1 MKELSLHVLD
11 LTDNAISAE
20 AKLVE
25 VSVIQKGDLLTI
37 TVQDDGFGMDA
48 DTLKKVTE
56 SCFTTKKG
64 RTSGMGLK
72 LLKDV
77 AEKCGGGLV
86 VSSVKA
92 DGTTVKATFNANSS
106 DLPPLGNMPETVMTM
121 VGGLGDGDLTFICDA
136 FGQKFSFDTRPL
148 KKELGDVPITTPE
161 ILVFVRETI
170 KENIKRNSEV
180 FNYEN
185 NSRHQGD

>member
-11 LTDNAISAE
+11 LTDNAISAK

-25 VSVIQKGDLLTI
+25 VSVIQKSDLLTI

-77 AEKCGGGLV
+77 AEKCGGGLI
-86 VSSVKA
+86 VSSEKSV
-92 DGTTVKATFNANSS
+92 GTTVKATFDVNSL
-106 DLPPLGNMPETVMTM
+106 DLPPLGNMPETVMTA
-121 VGGLGDGDLTFICDA
+121 VGGLEDGDLTFTCDA
-136 FGQKFSFDTRPL
+136 FGQRFSFDTRPL
-148 KKELGDVPITTPE
+148 KKELGDISMTTPE
-161 ILVFVRETI
+161 VLAFLRETI
-170 KENIKRNSEV
+170 KENIKTNSEV
-180 FNYEN
+180 LKYEN